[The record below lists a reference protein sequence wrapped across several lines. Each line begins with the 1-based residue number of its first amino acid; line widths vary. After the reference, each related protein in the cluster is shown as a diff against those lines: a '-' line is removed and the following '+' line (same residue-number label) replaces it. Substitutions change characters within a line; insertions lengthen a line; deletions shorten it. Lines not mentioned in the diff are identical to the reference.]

1 MQDMNENVYFECRKR
16 AAIHNERL
24 NSRAGAAELLGIS
37 ESTLAHYELGITKSV
52 PVDIIVM
59 MSELYGAPELK
70 CHYCKKECPIGES
83 LPIATEVGTIEN
95 ITVRMLNGLDENK
108 IDEVKRKLLNIAS
121 DGKVDEQE
129 REELAEVVSG
139 LDDLYKVISELRMM
153 TEQQAKTERK

>member
-1 MQDMNENVYFECRKR
+1 MEFKINSKEPIYTQIMRYLKKSIVKGELKGGDRILSVREC
-16 AAIHNERL
+16 A
-24 NSRAGAAELLGIS
+24 
-37 ESTLAHYELGITKSV
+37 
-52 PVDIIVM
+52 
-59 MSELYGAPELK
+59 SELKVNPNTIQRAYTQLEDEGLI
-70 CHYCKKECPIGES
+70 YTQRGIGKF
-83 LPIATEVGTIEN
+83 IIN
-95 ITVRMLNGLDENK
+95 DENK